1 MQFRLR
7 SDLPIEMLP
16 DGTVIAHVIWYEDD
30 ADPLADG
37 PKLIDQVR
45 LPYWFVYQTDEER
58 EAYLLATIKARHE
71 ELMRTEQMRKTA
83 PIPSRLQELVHGVHR
98 VTPEGEVVVRRH
110 VVQEMK
116 VNPQA
121 DLKRVPEQKEHA

>member
-16 DGTVIAHVIWYEDD
+16 DGTVIAHVIWYDDD
-30 ADPLADG
+30 ADPMTDG
-37 PKLIDQVR
+37 PRLIDQVR

-71 ELMRTEQMRKTA
+71 ELMRVERIRKTA
-83 PIPSRLQELVHGVHR
+83 PIPQRLQELAHGVHR
-98 VTPEGEVVVRRH
+98 VTPKGEVIVRRH
-110 VVQEMK
+110 VVQETAVTPK
-116 VNPQA
+116 V
-121 DLKRVPEQKEHA
+121 DMTRIEERT